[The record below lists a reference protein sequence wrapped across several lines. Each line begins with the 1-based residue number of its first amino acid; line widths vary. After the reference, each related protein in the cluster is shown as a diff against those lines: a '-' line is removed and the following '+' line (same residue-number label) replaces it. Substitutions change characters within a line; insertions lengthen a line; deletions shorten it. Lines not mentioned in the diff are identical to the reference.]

1 MEVKLLNVIDKKIY
15 MDDGRLLKKIE
26 CPKNI
31 VASDLNTQP
40 NNKLF
45 CNQCEKNIIDAQ
57 AISED
62 NLTKL
67 LNEDKN
73 TCVKIS
79 RLNPMFRF
87 VQ

>member
-1 MEVKLLNVIDKKIY
+1 MEVKMLNVIDKKIY
-15 MDDGRLLKKIE
+15 TDDGSFLKKIE

-31 VASDLNTQP
+31 SASDLNSQP
-40 NNKLF
+40 DNKLF
-45 CNQCEKNIIDAQ
+45 CNQCEKSIIDAQ

-62 NLTKL
+62 NLVKAL
-67 LNEDKN
+67 KEDKN

>member
-1 MEVKLLNVIDKKIY
+1 MLNITDKKIY
-15 MDDGRLLKKIE
+15 MDDGSFLKKIE

-31 VASDLNTQP
+31 SASDLNTQP
-40 NNKLF
+40 DNKLF

-62 NLTKL
+62 NLIKL
-67 LNEDKN
+67 LKEDKN

-79 RLNPMFRF
+79 CLNPMFRF
-87 VQ
+87 FQ

>member
-1 MEVKLLNVIDKKIY
+1 MGVKLLNIIDKNIY
-15 MDDGRLLKKIE
+15 MDDGSFLKKIE

-31 VASDLNTQP
+31 SASDLSTQP
-40 NNKLF
+40 DNKLF

-57 AISED
+57 EISED

-67 LNEDKN
+67 LKEDKN

>member
-1 MEVKLLNVIDKKIY
+1 MEFKLLNIIDKKIY
-15 MDDGRLLKKIE
+15 MDDGSFLKKIE

-31 VASDLNTQP
+31 SASDLSTQP
-40 NNKLF
+40 DNKLF

-57 AISED
+57 EISED

-67 LNEDKN
+67 LKEDKN

>member
-15 MDDGRLLKKIE
+15 TDDGSFLKKIE

-31 VASDLNTQP
+31 SASDLNTQSD
-40 NNKLF
+40 NKLF

-57 AISED
+57 SISED
-62 NLTKL
+62 NLVKAL
-67 LNEDKN
+67 KEDKN

>member
-15 MDDGRLLKKIE
+15 TDDGSFLKKIE

-31 VASDLNTQP
+31 SASDLNTQL
-40 NNKLF
+40 NNRLF

-57 AISED
+57 AISEN
-62 NLTKL
+62 NLVKVL
-67 LNEDKN
+67 KEDKN
-73 TCVKIS
+73 TCLKIS

>member
-1 MEVKLLNVIDKKIY
+1 MEVKLLNIIDKNIY
-15 MDDGRLLKKIE
+15 MDDGSFLKKIE

-31 VASDLNTQP
+31 SASDLSTQP
-40 NNKLF
+40 DNKLF
-45 CNQCEKNIIDAQ
+45 CNQCEKSIIDAQ

-62 NLTKL
+62 KL
-67 LNEDKN
+67 VKVLKEDKN
-73 TCVKIS
+73 TCLKIS

>member
-1 MEVKLLNVIDKKIY
+1 MEVKLLNLIDNNIY
-15 MDDGRLLKKIE
+15 MDDGSFIKKIE
-26 CPKNI
+26 CHKNI
-31 VASDLNTQP
+31 SASDLSAQP
-40 NNKLF
+40 DNKLF

-67 LNEDKN
+67 LKEDKN

>member
-1 MEVKLLNVIDKKIY
+1 MEVKLLNIIDKNIY
-15 MDDGRLLKKIE
+15 MDDGSFLKKID

-31 VASDLNTQP
+31 SASDLNTQS

-45 CNQCEKNIIDAQ
+45 CHQCEKNIIDAQ
-57 AISED
+57 ATSED

-67 LNEDKN
+67 LKEDKN

-79 RLNPMFRF
+79 YLNPMFRF

>member
-1 MEVKLLNVIDKKIY
+1 MEVKLLNIIDKNIY
-15 MDDGRLLKKIE
+15 TDDGSFLKKIE

-31 VASDLNTQP
+31 SVSDLNTQS
-40 NNKLF
+40 NNRLL

-57 AISED
+57 VISED
-62 NLTKL
+62 NLIKVL
-67 LNEDKN
+67 KEDKN
-73 TCVKIS
+73 TCLKIS

>member
-1 MEVKLLNVIDKKIY
+1 MEVKLLNIIDKNIY
-15 MDDGRLLKKIE
+15 MDDGSFLKKIE
-26 CPKNI
+26 CPKKI
-31 VASDLNTQP
+31 SASDLNTHP
-40 NNKLF
+40 DNNLF

-62 NLTKL
+62 NLVKVL
-67 LNEDKN
+67 KEDKS
-73 TCVKIS
+73 TCLKIS

>member
-1 MEVKLLNVIDKKIY
+1 
-15 MDDGRLLKKIE
+15 MDDGSFLKKIE

-31 VASDLNTQP
+31 LASDLNTQP
-40 NNKLF
+40 DNKLF

-67 LNEDKN
+67 LKEDKN

-87 VQ
+87 FQ